1 MIGYPLLNFD
11 RVFFHYLCYNDLILG
26 YSGKGVKITILDDGI
41 EWKHPDLIT
50 NYAGAAS
57 YDINDS
63 DENPSPR

>member
-1 MIGYPLLNFD
+1 M
-11 RVFFHYLCYNDLILG
+11 
-26 YSGKGVKITILDDGI
+26 KITILDDGI
-41 EWKHPDLIT
+41 EWKHPDLIN